1 MRLAAR
7 AEGCGSTAEGEFR
20 ESVVEAINNYVIS
33 SIIYNIMFI
42 YIYLYLLAYI
52 YLFFESIY
60 LFICLLIYLFSS
72 SCTCSCSFVV
82 SAV

>member
-20 ESVVEAINNYVIS
+20 ESVVEAINKYVIS

-42 YIYLYLLAYI
+42 YIYIFIFA
-52 YLFFESIY
+52 SIY
-60 LFICLLIYLFSS
+60 LFIF
-72 SCTCSCSFVV
+72 
-82 SAV
+82 